1 MASEDVV
8 GMTVYVNQKR
18 PSDDI
23 FRDGSV
29 QIEWTAYNVNNLKIN
44 TEFTV
49 ECPTYQKTY
58 FES

>member
-8 GMTVYVNQKR
+8 GMTVYVKQKR
-18 PSDDI
+18 PLVDV

-29 QIEWTAYNVNNLKIN
+29 QIEWIAYNVNNLKIN
-44 TEFTV
+44 KEFTV